1 MIIDSHAHLDY
12 PQLADDLPAVLAR
25 AHEAGVDRVITIGVK
40 LTTVD
45 RPRALAEANDNIWFS
60 AGVHPHEAGNEA
72 DACNVEA
79 FLEAADHPRCV
90 AIGEAGL
97 DYHYDYAPRDRQAE
111 SFRAQITAAR
121 ELDLP
126 IIVHARE
133 ADDDIADIIDDEMG
147 KGAFRGVLHCFSSG
161 PELARRAIDV
171 GFYVSFSGILT
182 FKSAA
187 TIQQVAANSPEDRI
201 LVETDAPYLAPVP
214 MRGKPNEPAYTSHT
228 LAKLAEIRNTD
239 AERMT
244 AITRANTLRLFSR
257 MGRDEGYASRMRN
270 SVVCRPSAAPDG
282 ARVILM
288 TPETADS
295 VALFLS
301 RRSPSMFLLMRDPIS
316 VTSFCR
322 LD

>member
-133 ADDDIADIIDDEMG
+133 ADDDIADIIEDEMG
-147 KGAFRGVLHCFSSG
+147 KGLFGVFCIASVQALNWQGAPLMS
-161 PELARRAIDV
+161 
-171 GFYVSFSGILT
+171 VS
-182 FKSAA
+182 
-187 TIQQVAANSPEDRI
+187 
-201 LVETDAPYLAPVP
+201 
-214 MRGKPNEPAYTSHT
+214 M
-228 LAKLAEIRNTD
+228 
-239 AERMT
+239 
-244 AITRANTLRLFSR
+244 
-257 MGRDEGYASRMRN
+257 
-270 SVVCRPSAAPDG
+270 
-282 ARVILM
+282 
-288 TPETADS
+288 
-295 VALFLS
+295 
-301 RRSPSMFLLMRDPIS
+301 
-316 VTSFCR
+316 
-322 LD
+322 